1 MTARVGLQLPG
12 GASDGGAQVFS
23 GVKQRGWLA
32 AMGKR
37 AIGAVLL
44 AVALACPLAGHAGPP
59 LTLPEWEKRMVQG
72 GYVDTLYAA
81 YWAAAQGEAAVPI
94 LAQLLQN
101 RQQYGEERHGAV
113 GAFPFNVLW
122 ALGHIPSSKSLK
134 ALETYQAATQDAT
147 AALAIK
153 GWWLRRFQES
163 SRYGVL
169 VNDGSLLES
178 AGEKSRE
185 VKKLKSGQ
193 KVKIL
198 QEKIANYREVGPR
211 GGPAYYDRV
220 ELLPSGEQGYIP
232 RAGDDFTP
240 FI

>member
-1 MTARVGLQLPG
+1 
-12 GASDGGAQVFS
+12 
-23 GVKQRGWLA
+23 
-32 AMGKR
+32 MGKG

-44 AVALACPLAGHAGPP
+44 AVALACPLAGRAGPP
-59 LTLPEWEKRMVQG
+59 LTLPAVENRMVRG
-72 GYVDTLYAA
+72 GYLDTLYAA
-81 YWAAAQGEAAVPI
+81 YWAAAQGEAVVPI
-94 LAQLLQN
+94 LAQLLHN
-101 RQQYGEERHGAV
+101 RQQYVEELHGAV

-122 ALGHIPSSKSLK
+122 ALGHIPSAASLK
-134 ALETYQAATQDAT
+134 VLETYQAASKDAN

-153 GWWLRRFQES
+153 GWRLRRFQES

-169 VNDGSLLES
+169 VNDGVLLET
-178 AGEKSRE
+178 AGEKSRV

-193 KVKIL
+193 QVKIL

-211 GGPAYYDRV
+211 GGPVYYDRV
-220 ELLPSGEQGYIP
+220 ELLPSGEPGYIP